1 MDRASTIAKRP
12 KTFFESSAGA
22 TPLEIPPFRMKAND
36 AASAAMPTPKPSRR
50 CHMGVRFY
58 HLPMTAEQARAA
70 LAKPKEAA
78 PTPA

>member
-1 MDRASTIAKRP
+1 
-12 KTFFESSAGA
+12 
-22 TPLEIPPFRMKAND
+22 
-36 AASAAMPTPKPSRR
+36 
-50 CHMGVRFY
+50 MGVRFY